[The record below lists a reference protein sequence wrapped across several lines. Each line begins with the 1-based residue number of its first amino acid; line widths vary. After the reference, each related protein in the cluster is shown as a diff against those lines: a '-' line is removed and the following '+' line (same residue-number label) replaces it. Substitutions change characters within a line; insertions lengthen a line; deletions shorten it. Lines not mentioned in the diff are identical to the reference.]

1 MDDQLSSVLY
11 SYAFIKNYLWPLSSL
26 LYKFPTN
33 GHQRCNT
40 RDRSVST
47 TNSIPRVIHENDSF
61 CHEFQFPFHFCRS
74 TNSGAIFFCHG
85 YFSLLRPG
93 GRCLTPVSSWGGFI
107 RVASKVTR
115 ERTAGVLLGI
125 LGGGVP
131 HCFSKSRPYFTPMP
145 FSHPFSDLA
154 SEKLS
159 SLLRL
164 ERQQKFSYFSLFLIH
179 WGLKR

>member
-26 LYKFPTN
+26 LCKFPTN

-61 CHEFQFPFHFCRS
+61 CHEFQFPSHFCRS
-74 TNSGAIFFCHG
+74 TNSGAIFFFAIVILVSYG
-85 YFSLLRPG
+85 QG
-93 GRCLTPVSSWGGFI
+93 GDAWPQFHLGGGFI

-115 ERTAGVLLGI
+115 ERTPGVLLGI

-131 HCFSKSRPYFTPMP
+131 HGSPNPDP
-145 FSHPFSDLA
+145 ISHPCHFHTRFQTWP
-154 SEKLS
+154 
-159 SLLRL
+159 LRNCL
-164 ERQQKFSYFSLFLIH
+164 HYLD
-179 WGLKR
+179 

>member
-26 LYKFPTN
+26 LCKFPTN

-93 GRCLTPVSSWGGFI
+93 GRCLTPVSSWGGGVI
-107 RVASKVTR
+107 RVASKVAR
-115 ERTAGVLLGI
+115 ERTPGVLLGI

-131 HCFSKSRPYFTPMP
+131 HGSPNPDP
-145 FSHPFSDLA
+145 ISHPCHFHTRFQTWP
-154 SEKLS
+154 
-159 SLLRL
+159 LRNCHHYL
-164 ERQQKFSYFSLFLIH
+164 D
-179 WGLKR
+179 

>member
-26 LYKFPTN
+26 LCKFPTN

-40 RDRSVST
+40 RDRSVSS

-93 GRCLTPVSSWGGFI
+93 GRCLTPVSSWGGGGLFEW
-107 RVASKVTR
+107 RAKWPVKEPRGYSWEFLVGVC
-115 ERTAGVLLGI
+115 RTVLQI
-125 LGGGVP
+125 LTLF
-131 HCFSKSRPYFTPMP
+131 HTHAIFTPVFRP
-145 FSHPFSDLA
+145 
-154 SEKLS
+154 
-159 SLLRL
+159 
-164 ERQQKFSYFSLFLIH
+164 
-179 WGLKR
+179 GLWEIVIIT

>member
-26 LYKFPTN
+26 LCKFPSN

-93 GRCLTPVSSWGGFI
+93 GRCLTPVSSWGG
-107 RVASKVTR
+107 VYSSGEQSDPWKNP
-115 ERTAGVLLGI
+115 
-125 LGGGVP
+125 GGTPRNSWWG
-131 HCFSKSRPYFTPMP
+131 CAARFSKSWPYFTPMP

-154 SEKLS
+154 YEKLS